1 MVIEDQHMANENWH
15 LSKTIPIAFLLGIA
29 AQTMVLVWYIA
40 GVVNMV
46 EVNSRDIERQDI
58 EVKELTDRVNI
69 PLELRVLVKLYLA
82 FLTLGSLVVDD

>member
-15 LSKTIPIAFLLGIA
+15 LSKTIPIAFLVGIA
-29 AQTMVLVWYIA
+29 AQTFVLVWYIA

-58 EVKELTDRVNI
+58 EVKELTDRVNDHAVMLGRI
-69 PLELRVLVKLYLA
+69 DENLKYLREYIEQK
-82 FLTLGSLVVDD
+82 

>member
-15 LSKTIPIAFLLGIA
+15 LSKTIPIAFLVGIA
-29 AQTMVLVWYIA
+29 AQTFVLVWYIA

-58 EVKELTDRVNI
+58 EVKELTDQVNGHAVMLGRI
-69 PLELRVLVKLYLA
+69 DENLKYLREYIEQK
-82 FLTLGSLVVDD
+82 